1 MGHVN
6 LKNNTPRMHHI
17 TPFWDKKH
25 PQTPLPCPLTA
36 PRFSRLRRS
45 TCDPRN
51 VPVALTPMVG
61 SAIQRSSTRRLFVRH
76 IYRTDDIR
84 PSISLF
90 FSFLFPS
97 LPLPP
102 SCSLPAADDGD
113 DDDDDY
119 DAGVRDAVDNSI
131 RDLSKRSESVIGGA
145 TIETL
150 RLVPDQILGP

>member
-1 MGHVN
+1 M
-6 LKNNTPRMHHI
+6 
-17 TPFWDKKH
+17 
-25 PQTPLPCPLTA
+25 
-36 PRFSRLRRS
+36 
-45 TCDPRN
+45 
-51 VPVALTPMVG
+51 
-61 SAIQRSSTRRLFVRH
+61 
-76 IYRTDDIR
+76 
-84 PSISLF
+84 
-90 FSFLFPS
+90 FPS

-102 SCSLPAADDGD
+102 SCSLPAADDGDD